1 MKLDEKIFDII
12 IVFFLISSITLSGCV
27 NVFQTDSCS
36 ILSYA
41 VVDNHGYPIVELQVN
56 VTGSITLKLLN
67 PSGVLMERKQ
77 LTGGVQTVTFELA
90 GYHETPLPGVYTLEA
105 CDQHGET
112 VAQKTFVLHSPLL
125 SITGFEGEWW
135 KEGVNSYSLTEVTL
149 SIENKGNTPVYL
161 DEINVEIDENDV
173 FTAPVLENS
182 VEAGVKRQVSA
193 FFYIPSLKKMEH
205 KICVRVFDYS
215 GNMVASNEFSD
226 TPSYETSTER
236 FSLSWRYKGKH
247 YSITLPVP
255 EKLLEFYTSIKRPLL
270 EDYTFYVIS
279 PYDDNYVTMISHQL
293 LSLYNKKGEDFVNF
307 IGSFTQSITYKE
319 EEGEYPEFPVE
330 LLHNKFGD
338 CEDKAIFAS
347 ALLENLGYDVA
358 LLRFPDHMAVGVH
371 IADATYENRVYYQDF
386 SGKKYLFLETSNTAW
401 TLGNADEKYQNVVNF
416 TLYPVISK
424 PILIQDCEPPVRYTS
439 MVEDYIQVDT
449 TVKNIGT
456 LDADN
461 VRVSVVFLTPHG
473 TEINGKSSDVFSVD
487 AEKEKH
493 VSFTVD
499 YPDTAVAKVYVRVI
513 HEEVICN
520 EVTFVFD

>member
-1 MKLDEKIFDII
+1 MKKIFDAI
-12 IVFFLISSITLSGCV
+12 IVFFLIGFIALSGCV
-27 NVFQTDSCS
+27 NIFQTDSCS
-36 ILSYA
+36 ILSHA
-41 VVDNHGYPIVELQVN
+41 VVDNHGYPTVELQVN
-56 VTGSITLKLLN
+56 VTGSITLKLFN
-67 PSGVLMERKQ
+67 PSGAFMERKQ
-77 LTGGVQTVTFELA
+77 LTSGVQTVTFDVA
-90 GYHETPLPGVYTLEA
+90 GYHETPLSGVYTLEA
-105 CDQHGET
+105 YDKHGKT
-112 VAQKTFVLHSPLL
+112 VAQKTFVLHPPLL
-125 SITGFEGEWW
+125 SINGLEGEWW
-135 KEGVNSYSLTEVTL
+135 REGVNSYSLTEITL
-149 SIENKGNTPVYL
+149 SVENKGNAPVYL

-173 FTAPVLENS
+173 FTAPVLQNT
-182 VEAGVKRQVSA
+182 VEVGVKKQVSA
-193 FFYIPSLKKMEH
+193 FFYIPNLKKMEH
-205 KICVRVFDYS
+205 KLSVRVFDYS

-226 TPSYETSTER
+226 TPSYKMSTEK

-255 EKLLEFYTSIKRPLL
+255 EKLLEFYVSIKRPLL

-293 LSLYNKKGEDFVNF
+293 FSLYNKEGEDLVNF

-330 LLHNKFGD
+330 LLHNRFGD

-347 ALLENLGYDVA
+347 ALLKNLGYDVA

-371 IADATYENRVYYQDF
+371 IADANYENRVYYQDF

-401 TLGNADEKYQNVVNF
+401 TLGEADEKYQNVVNF

-424 PILIQDCEPPVRYTS
+424 PILIQECEPLTRYTS

-449 TVKNIGT
+449 IVKNIGT
-456 LDADN
+456 RDADN
-461 VRVSVVFLTPHG
+461 VRISVVFLTPYG
-473 TEINGKSSDVFSVD
+473 TGINGKSSDVFSV
-487 AEKEKH
+487 AAGKEKR

-513 HEEVICN
+513 HKGVMCN
-520 EVTFVFD
+520 EVIFVFD